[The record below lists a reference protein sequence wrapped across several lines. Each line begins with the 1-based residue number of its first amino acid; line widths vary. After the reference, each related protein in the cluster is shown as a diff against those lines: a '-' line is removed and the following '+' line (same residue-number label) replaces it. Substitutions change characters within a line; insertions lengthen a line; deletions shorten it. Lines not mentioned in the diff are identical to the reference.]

1 MSIKCPHCD
10 EYVNGKIADCKVCA
24 KSYITIRN
32 AEYCSNACKQKFYRE
47 LKKFRA
53 DSTWSKQESY
63 IIEQRQ
69 INHDLSRMINRIEKF
84 PNE

>member
-53 DSTWSKQESY
+53 DSTWSEEEIRMLKLRGDL
-63 IIEQRQ
+63 QR
-69 INHDLSRMINRIEKF
+69 LTPFNRIK
-84 PNE
+84 PYNNE